1 MKTLNKLL
9 IGAVLAMS
17 FIGTASA
24 EKMRPARYHAECS
37 TPKGVY
43 DQDIYDYTEYSYG
56 SYKVTPLLGKKILFT
71 NAFCV
76 FYEL

>member
-9 IGAVLAMS
+9 ISAVLAMS
-17 FIGTASA
+17 FISTASA
-24 EKMRPARYHAECS
+24 EQIRPARYHAECS
-37 TPKGVY
+37 IPTGVY
-43 DQDIYDYTEYSYG
+43 DEDIYDYSEYSYG

-76 FYEL
+76 FHEL